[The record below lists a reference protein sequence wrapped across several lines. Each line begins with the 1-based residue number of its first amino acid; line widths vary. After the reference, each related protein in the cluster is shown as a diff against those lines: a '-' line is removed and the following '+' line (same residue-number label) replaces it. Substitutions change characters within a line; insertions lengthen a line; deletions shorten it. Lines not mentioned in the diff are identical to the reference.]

1 MNTFIYS
8 YPIKTFFGEGAA
20 RDNLPDLL
28 AKYVTN
34 VLLEY
39 GKGCQPTE
47 FILIGAVVTAFGTGA
62 EQNNGAVI
70 TNTDKMLKAPPC

>member
-39 GKGCQPTE
+39 GRGCQPTE
-47 FILIGAVVTAFGTGA
+47 FILIGAMSRHLARVP
-62 EQNNGAVI
+62 NRI
-70 TNTDKMLKAPPC
+70 TVRSSQTPTKC